1 MGGSH
6 GRGQDCSPR
15 SSHSS
20 DPCGPGVA
28 AVRRAAQGA
37 HAEASFWMP
46 LLRSHTGRQ
55 AKAAGFP
62 HLQFACSL
70 QREGGVVEWGLGWAE
85 GTIRNSMNPGCSQ
98 SCRRPWGAVSRHGG
112 GGRGSAKQAGGL
124 LAKPTGSWEATGN
137 FPPGPVPLSP
147 PSHPPAQAA
156 GQ

>member
-46 LLRSHTGRQ
+46 LLRSHTRKTGQ
-55 AKAAGFP
+55 GCWFSPSAVCVFSATGGG
-62 HLQFACSL
+62 S
-70 QREGGVVEWGLGWAE
+70 GGVGVGVG
-85 GTIRNSMNPGCSQ
+85 
-98 SCRRPWGAVSRHGG
+98 
-112 GGRGSAKQAGGL
+112 
-124 LAKPTGSWEATGN
+124 
-137 FPPGPVPLSP
+137 
-147 PSHPPAQAA
+147 
-156 GQ
+156 